1 MKNKTIRKKFVI
13 SAILSVILNGICL
26 GLYFKIYVYP
36 FIERNNAIKKDI
48 DNLVNENISYE
59 EFIDKFKL
67 YKDKYEFEYLI
78 KDRDH
83 NIVLKTNKFNSQ
95 ILYSNIITF
104 EDSSYL
110 LEIYINSKM
119 TLGHAITGFMLFQF
133 IVVFI
138 IAIFITFFANRNIF
152 SPIDKIIKDIKDYKS
167 GKRPKKTILNS
178 QLDLIQNE
186 FVDLV
191 DLLEEEKQ
199 EQNRIIASISHDI
212 KTPLTS
218 IIGYSNLINDEDLTK
233 AQIIKYNNKINL
245 KSKNIKEILNSF
257 DDYLINST
265 NQSIN
270 LENILIKDFIKKI
283 KDDYLLELEYKKI
296 SLNINCSCS
305 NMHIKIDVS
314 KIKRVIS
321 NIIQNSIR
329 YLDKKGKIII
339 DLDYDNNNFVFK
351 ISDNGIGVKKE
362 ILDKIFDP
370 LFTTDSS
377 RKISG
382 LGLSICK
389 EFILLH
395 GGTIT
400 AYNNDIKG
408 LTIEFTIPNNS

>member
-48 DNLVNENISYE
+48 DNLVNENISYK

-133 IVVFI
+133 TVVFI

-152 SPIDKIIKDIKDYKS
+152 SPIDKIIKDIKDYKL
-167 GKRPKKTILNS
+167 GKRPKKTMLNS

-270 LENILIKDFIKKI
+270 LENILIKDFIKEI

-329 YLDKKGKIII
+329 YLDNKGKIII